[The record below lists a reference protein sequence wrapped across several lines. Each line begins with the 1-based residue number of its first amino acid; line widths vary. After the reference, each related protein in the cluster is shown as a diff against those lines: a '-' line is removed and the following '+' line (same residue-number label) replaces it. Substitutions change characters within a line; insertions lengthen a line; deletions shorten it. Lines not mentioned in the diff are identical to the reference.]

1 MTVPF
6 VSVDDLGI
14 MLGQDLTGSEDLAT
28 IAIDSS
34 CEMIR
39 SYLGQLLNYVEDD
52 EVELG
57 GTGGMALLLPQ
68 MPIVDI
74 TDVTVSEVEETGYVF
89 VPKTGCVFRG
99 NGTIWP
105 RGVRN
110 IALTY
115 SHGYAVVEEDVDE
128 ANGIYRMPA
137 DIRRI
142 AMSLAQRIFVSA
154 GSVIGTLAS
163 ETISPDSYAYTLAD
177 TGSGSSS
184 SAVITRDEMLALDF
198 YRFAGVA

>member
-6 VSVDDLGI
+6 VSVEDLGV

-39 SYLGQLLNYVEDD
+39 SYLGQLLNYVEDED
-52 EVELG
+52 VVLG
-57 GTGGMALLLPQ
+57 GSGGMALLLPQ
-68 MPIVDI
+68 MPVINV
-74 TDVTVSEVEETGYVF
+74 TDVFISDVEETGYVF
-89 VPKTGCVFRG
+89 VPKAGTVFRE
-99 NGTIWP
+99 NGTRWP
-105 RGVRN
+105 RGVAN
-110 IALTY
+110 ISLTY
-115 SHGYAVVEEDVDE
+115 SHGYAVVEDDVDE

-154 GSVIGTLAS
+154 GTVIGQLAS
-163 ETISPDSYAYTLAD
+163 ETISPDSYAYVLAD
-177 TGSGSSS
+177 SSSGGSSQ
-184 SAVITRDEMLALDF
+184 AVITPDEMLALDF